1 MINKVVLVGRLVR
14 NPELKKSPGGYSICR
29 FTVACD
35 RKSSKQDKQADFINC
50 IVWRQGAEF
59 LTQYGAKGLLA
70 GIVGSIQTHSY
81 TDNSGRT
88 VYVTE
93 VLCEEVRLLEYK
105 DKKQKMKKQ
114 EQPKQQKQN
123 SYDAAMEQWQQMDND
138 YASAM
143 AQDDYKDQNDFDNL
157 LNSLPF

>member
-50 IVWRQGAEF
+50 IVWRQGADF